1 MPAYVQHT
9 MCWSRSGSRC
19 GEPGRSLPL
28 SLTAD
33 DCRELKATI
42 DVVNNEATEQL
53 KVKPGD
59 YTTSLYGGLRVEN
72 DGGRQLIIVADAMAI
87 SKFQQLI
94 YTGSKPDPQ
103 LAASYQK
110 AIAALH
116 SRAIPIDDQLTPKEI
131 VDEFTAKKP

>member
-1 MPAYVQHT
+1 V
-9 MCWSRSGSRC
+9 
-19 GEPGRSLPL
+19 L
-28 SLTAD
+28 

-42 DVVNNEATEQL
+42 DVVNNEATELL

-72 DGGRQLIIVADAMAI
+72 DGGQRLIIVADAMAS

-94 YTGSKPDPQ
+94 YPGAKPDPQ

-110 AIAALH
+110 VIAALR
-116 SRAIPIDDQLTPKEI
+116 SREIPIDENLTTKEI
-131 VDEFTAKKP
+131 VDQFTAKRP